1 MGSRIFLL
9 VILAADPYPLCRYFC
24 TVRHG
29 YIRYIG
35 RCIVRPADN
44 EFRINVSFI
53 SVQTDIRICSKQ
65 NGSFFQREIRI
76 FVIGSNFSGKS
87 GRSILSSAEDIE
99 FPVAG
104 NSAAQSRCAGDIDS
118 AAVGQRSVDCD
129 RTVLNIEHPFVVYG
143 IIIITHLGVADRCI
157 AMRPVF
163 ILTGK
168 CHAGTGQRE
177 CPQVFN
183 RSGSQRTHIGKAH
196 HSSF

>member
-1 MGSRIFLL
+1 MPDLEHLRSGSSKYALVLNGNDCGNIIPLAVDIAAVGSKFCIVNGNCPADNQIRSFRFAAVGNIQDTVTADINSDLGMPIQKRTASGHIQSMGSRIFLL

-87 GRSILSSAEDIE
+87 GRSILRSAEDIE
-99 FPVAG
+99 LA
-104 NSAAQSRCAGDIDS
+104 
-118 AAVGQRSVDCD
+118 
-129 RTVLNIEHPFVVYG
+129 
-143 IIIITHLGVADRCI
+143 ITG
-157 AMRPVF
+157 
-163 ILTGK
+163 
-168 CHAGTGQRE
+168 
-177 CPQVFN
+177 
-183 RSGSQRTHIGKAH
+183 
-196 HSSF
+196 